1 MNKAVY
7 FFCMEKSI
15 DPVASQVFDCIENN
29 NTLSET
35 DIKID
40 GFSVLEFNN
49 GNYFQFVRLNDVLS
63 HNYIKYVPLLNKY
76 FKDFDVS
83 GIVNWHEGTNA
94 PDKILTVHST
104 GDVPSGNFSKSN
116 PCYFKNLICS
126 LEQNRIKH
134 QLDDFR
140 VMTEATHWSGI
151 PYKQS
156 PELIA
161 EYDVPMYDI
170 EIGSTLESWNN
181 ETAIKILS
189 KTLFDVFNEGN
200 RLKVLLCVGGIH
212 FEESYSGILLERENG
227 ISIGHIL
234 ANQWVAGNYAENGL
248 EKINKC
254 IESIIGGINGI
265 IFHDNLKGEYKQQC
279 RDAAEKYNVYAGKH
293 KILKTSGELIKLLKR

>member
-1 MNKAVY
+1 
-7 FFCMEKSI
+7 
-15 DPVASQVFDCIENN
+15 
-29 NTLSET
+29 
-35 DIKID
+35 
-40 GFSVLEFNN
+40 
-49 GNYFQFVRLNDVLS
+49 
-63 HNYIKYVPLLNKY
+63 
-76 FKDFDVS
+76 
-83 GIVNWHEGTNA
+83 
-94 PDKILTVHST
+94 LTVHST

-134 QLDDFR
+134 QLDDFK

-156 PELIA
+156 PELIT
-161 EYDVPMYDI
+161 EYDIPMYDV

-189 KTLFDVFNEGN
+189 ETLFDVFKEGDP
-200 RLKVLLCVGGIH
+200 LKVLLCVGGIH
-212 FEESYSGILLERENG
+212 FEESYSSILLEKENG

-234 ANQWVAGNYAENGL
+234 ANQWVVGNYADGNGL

-279 RDAAEKYNVYAGKH
+279 RDIAEKYNVYVGKH
-293 KILKTSGELIKLLKR
+293 KILKTSEELIKLLK